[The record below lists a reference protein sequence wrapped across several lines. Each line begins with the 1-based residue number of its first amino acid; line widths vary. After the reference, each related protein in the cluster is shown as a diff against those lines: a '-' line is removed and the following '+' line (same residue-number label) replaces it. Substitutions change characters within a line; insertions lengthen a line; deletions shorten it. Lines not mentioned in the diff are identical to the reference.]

1 MSDYSIH
8 SQKMALPGGIRDA
21 TVVIQDGRIRGIE
34 EGFARE
40 AGGEVLDVGEKM
52 VMPGVI
58 DPHVH
63 VNEPGRTDWEGFD
76 TATRS
81 ALAGGLTTLVD
92 MPLNTDPVT
101 TTVEAL
107 DKKLLSTVGKLHCNC
122 GFWGGVVPG
131 NEQEIGPL
139 IARGVLGFKAFLT
152 HSGIDTFPN
161 VTEADLRKVMPLIAG
176 AGLPLLVHCEW
187 ESGPGADSDERSRS
201 GSEAGWAGAAGADP
215 RSYRNY
221 LSSRPRVWEEDAI
234 ALMIRL
240 CDEYRCRTHIVH
252 LSSAGG
258 IELIRRAKEKG
269 LPLTAETGPHYLY
282 FAAEDI
288 KDGATA
294 FKCAPPIR
302 ERENNDRLWEAL
314 REGVIDFVATDH
326 SPAPPI
332 MKELESG
339 DFKKAWGGI
348 SSLQL
353 VLSAL
358 WSVARSKGGKPDDLV
373 KWLCESPAA
382 LIGQSG
388 RRGGIS
394 RGAMA
399 DLVVWDPS
407 RSFLVTEDGLF
418 HKHKTTPY
426 LGERLFGVVEQTWL
440 RGEKVYEEGVFK
452 KLSQGEIIYA

>member
-92 MPLNTDPVT
+92 MPLNADPVT

-187 ESGPGADSDERSRS
+187 ERGPGA
-201 GSEAGWAGAAGADP
+201 
-215 RSYRNY
+215 
-221 LSSRPRVWEEDAI
+221 
-234 ALMIRL
+234 
-240 CDEYRCRTHIVH
+240 
-252 LSSAGG
+252 
-258 IELIRRAKEKG
+258 
-269 LPLTAETGPHYLY
+269 
-282 FAAEDI
+282 
-288 KDGATA
+288 
-294 FKCAPPIR
+294 
-302 ERENNDRLWEAL
+302 
-314 REGVIDFVATDH
+314 
-326 SPAPPI
+326 
-332 MKELESG
+332 
-339 DFKKAWGGI
+339 
-348 SSLQL
+348 
-353 VLSAL
+353 
-358 WSVARSKGGKPDDLV
+358 
-373 KWLCESPAA
+373 
-382 LIGQSG
+382 G
-388 RRGGIS
+388 RRGGGGS
-394 RGAMA
+394 PVLPELSFVQAAGMGGGRHRP
-399 DLVVWDPS
+399 DDTVV
-407 RSFLVTEDGLF
+407 
-418 HKHKTTPY
+418 
-426 LGERLFGVVEQTWL
+426 
-440 RGEKVYEEGVFK
+440 
-452 KLSQGEIIYA
+452 